1 MFGIRVLSVFLIL
14 MIGSSVVAAD
24 VKYEKIKYEDSE
36 ILFPL
41 PDGFCRVKNKSAEK
55 ERLEALSVDPTSVP
69 LMVIEGCSKSLFSTY
84 PWGYVT
90 LQPAKLLFGG
100 EGDLNGC
107 NSDCIKEG
115 QIELNR
121 MFMEVLQLKE
131 LPSEISNIVEDYVSD
146 LSNKTGLEIEVI
158 KGLDTG
164 KMYTIYSGDDAH
176 IFVMTAEAK
185 VNGLNQVVNNTSSST
200 LIKAGLVNYYL
211 YSEGD
216 SGKSFIPNAALLK
229 SNALNLRNL
238 N

>member
-1 MFGIRVLSVFLIL
+1 MFRIRVLCLFLIL
-14 MIGSSVVAAD
+14 TMSGSVVAAD
-24 VKYEKIKYEDSE
+24 VKYEKIKYEGSE

-55 ERLEALSVDPTSVP
+55 ERLKTLSVDPTLVP
-69 LMVIEGCSKSLFSTY
+69 LMVIEGCSKSLFSAY
-84 PWGYVT
+84 PWGYVG

-100 EGDLNGC
+100 ELNGC

-115 QIELNR
+115 QIELNG
-121 MFMEVLQLKE
+121 MFMEMLQLKE
-131 LPSEISNIVEDYVSD
+131 LPDEISNKVEEHVSD
-146 LSNKTGLEIEVI
+146 VSNRTGLEIEI
-158 KGLDTG
+158 EELDTG
-164 KMYTIYSGDDAH
+164 GMYTMYSGDEAL
-176 IFVMTAEAK
+176 IFVMTVEAK
-185 VNGLNQVVNNTSSST
+185 VNGLNQVIDVTSSST
-200 LIKAGLVNYYL
+200 LVKVGVVNYYL